1 MPAAI
6 TLSAPSVEES
16 DTRIADD
23 SRLVY
28 GTGLTSSL
36 RMGDTVEPTSLIK
49 LATWN
54 IGGGILGASHQRGG
68 IPSPD
73 YYASVLRQH
82 APDVVCLQEAH
93 DYLGRRESQPH
104 YLARRAGYPH
114 VVSFPTSASH
124 LAGDANLAL
133 AVLSRFPLGN
143 AVYRQFPN
151 PGLTGTGPDGE
162 AWSLADKGY
171 MITKV
176 DLGGRQV
183 GLINGHC
190 FPLRYFGARATD
202 PGFAGVWDMLTR
214 DMLTL
219 KESGPA
225 VVAVDLNHDPIED
238 VLNEVL
244 RRDRYINA
252 FANTATAVKGAKR
265 DFVLYE
271 QGMRL
276 LSATVTA
283 TESDHAYRQ
292 VSLLVECSTSQIH
305 R

>member
-1 MPAAI
+1 MG
-6 TLSAPSVEES
+6 
-16 DTRIADD
+16 
-23 SRLVY
+23 
-28 GTGLTSSL
+28 GT
-36 RMGDTVEPTSLIK
+36 VVATSLIK
-49 LATWN
+49 FATWN

-82 APDVVCLQEAH
+82 APHVVCLQEAH
-93 DYLGRRESQPH
+93 DYFGRCESQPH
-104 YLARRAGYPH
+104 YLARRAGYPY

-124 LAGDANLAL
+124 LAADASLTL
-133 AVLSRFPLGN
+133 AVLSRFPIGS
-143 AVYRQFPN
+143 ATYRQFPN
-151 PGLTGTGPDGE
+151 PGLTGTGPNGE
-162 AWSLADKGY
+162 PWLLADKGY

-183 GLINGHC
+183 GLLNGHC
-190 FPLRYFGARATD
+190 FPLRYFGAHATD
-202 PGFAGVWDMLTR
+202 PRFAEVWDMLTR

-244 RRDRYINA
+244 RRDYANA
-252 FANTATAVKGAKR
+252 FANTVTAVKGAKR
-265 DFVLYE
+265 DYILYE

-292 VSLLVECSTSQIH
+292 VSLFVESSTS
-305 R
+305 

>member
-1 MPAAI
+1 
-6 TLSAPSVEES
+6 
-16 DTRIADD
+16 
-23 SRLVY
+23 
-28 GTGLTSSL
+28 
-36 RMGDTVEPTSLIK
+36 MGDTVEPTSLIK

-104 YLARRAGYPH
+104 YLARQAGYPH

-124 LAGDANLAL
+124 LAGDASLTL
-133 AVLSRFPLGN
+133 AVLSRFPIGN

-151 PGLTGTGPDGE
+151 PGRTGTGPGGE
-162 AWSLADKGY
+162 AWTLADKGY
-171 MITKV
+171 MITTV
-176 DLGGRQV
+176 DVGGRQV

-202 PGFAGVWDMLTR
+202 PEFAGVWDMLAR
-214 DMLTL
+214 DMLAL

-238 VLNEVL
+238 VLNETL
-244 RRDRYINA
+244 GRDGYINA
-252 FANTATAVKGAKR
+252 FANTVTAAKGAKQ
-265 DFVLYE
+265 DYILYA
-271 QGMRL
+271 QGMGL
-276 LSATVTA
+276 LSATVIA

-292 VSLLVECSTSQIH
+292 VSLSVERPTSKWT
-305 R
+305 RSL

>member
-1 MPAAI
+1 
-6 TLSAPSVEES
+6 
-16 DTRIADD
+16 
-23 SRLVY
+23 
-28 GTGLTSSL
+28 
-36 RMGDTVEPTSLIK
+36 MGDIVEPAPLIK

-93 DYLGRRESQPH
+93 DYLGRCESQPR

-114 VVSFPTSASH
+114 VVSFPTSVSH
-124 LAGDANLAL
+124 LAGDANLTL
-133 AVLSRFPLGN
+133 AVLSRFPIGDV
-143 AVYRQFPN
+143 VYRQFPN

-171 MITKV
+171 VVTKV
-176 DLGGRQV
+176 DLGGCQI

-202 PGFAGVWDMLTR
+202 PRFVGVWDMLTR

-225 VVAVDLNHDPIED
+225 VVAIDLNHDPIED

-244 RRDRYINA
+244 RRDRYVNA
-252 FANTATAVKGAKR
+252 FPNTAPAIKGAKR
-265 DFVLYE
+265 DYILYE
-271 QGMRL
+271 QRMRL
-276 LSATVTA
+276 LSATATA

-292 VSLLVECSTSQIH
+292 VYLSVESSSSQIH
-305 R
+305 N